1 MSFKGQ
7 WPWMVYM
14 DARAKRLAHVAAT
27 GRMRPRH
34 AAEHEGAMRDF
45 SSCVRPALLL
55 DYSHVNAPFSL
66 DFWSYAVC
74 FKKK

>member
-1 MSFKGQ
+1 
-7 WPWMVYM
+7 M
-14 DARAKRLAHVAAT
+14 DARAKRLTHVAAT

-34 AAEHEGAMRDF
+34 AAEHEGAMRAIFLFF

-74 FKKK
+74 FKEK

>member
-1 MSFKGQ
+1 
-7 WPWMVYM
+7 
-14 DARAKRLAHVAAT
+14 
-27 GRMRPRH
+27 MRPRH
-34 AAEHEGAMRDF
+34 AAEHEGAMRDFFIFF

-74 FKKK
+74 FKEK